1 MVPHSPAHI
10 DPALAVPERLQSL
23 LREVEERLTQITT
36 HVARATPAEIPII
49 IAEHRGAF
57 YQVMDAL
64 GGGIIDFLSEDP
76 PPDKTQAVREQI
88 AAQIREWSSTSPLL
102 RHSLRKPR
110 GQASD
115 PELVKA
121 LLRKQPAGADI
132 PALVLDDYYGHSVG
146 GVAYRNRLGLLVQAV
161 QLGVAKCA
169 AAGVNPVRVL
179 SLHVS
184 GAGEIL
190 LMAQDETFAE
200 IAEVTCIDNRPAALR
215 EIHRQLKGL
224 LEKRY
229 LCVHADPLRY
239 GERPQHPTQV
249 YDVIYGVS
257 IFEHLGTDSAARLAR
272 NCHTLLASG
281 GILLAGSVTP
291 RVPTSE
297 QILRAWLTDWDL
309 KYRDEAAWRQVF
321 ARSGF
326 DTTALRF
333 EYERYR
339 ANLIV
344 SAERDGRE

>member
-1 MVPHSPAHI
+1 MFPHHSDHVNS
-10 DPALAVPERLQSL
+10 ALAVPARLQSL
-23 LREVEERLTQITT
+23 LQEVEESLAHITT
-36 HVARATPAEIPII
+36 HMARATPAEIPIML
-49 IAEHRGAF
+49 AEHRGAF

-64 GGGIIDFLSEDP
+64 GGGIIDFLAEDP
-76 PPDKTQAVREQI
+76 PPDKIQAVRDQI
-88 AAQIREWSSTSPLL
+88 AAPIREWSSTSPLL

-146 GVAYRNRLGLLVQAV
+146 GMAYRDRLGLLVQAV
-161 QLGVAKCA
+161 QLAVAKYA

-200 IAEVTCIDNRPAALR
+200 MAEVTCIDSRPAALR
-215 EIHRQLKGL
+215 EIRRQLKGR

-239 GERPQHPTQV
+239 AERPQHPTQA

-272 NCHTLLASG
+272 NCHTLLTSG

-291 RVPTSE
+291 SVPTSE
-297 QILRAWLTDWDL
+297 RILRAWLTDWDL
-309 KYRDEAAWRQVF
+309 QYRDETAWRHVF

-326 DTTALRF
+326 DANALRF
-333 EYERYR
+333 EYERYK
-339 ANLIV
+339 ANVIV